1 MTAERDF
8 IRKHPDT
15 SPKAMIALASHAGLT
30 ITSRLIGKVRYYD
43 RKKQREAERT
53 KIVGP
58 LDAVLKAAKRVST
71 QKKTSKPVTM
81 LTAFVAACPKERS
94 VIMRAMTAVSTL
106 PEIEHKFIVLADEIG
121 YERSCEL
128 LDLWRESVRRVQA
141 SL

>member
-15 SPKAMIALASHAGLT
+15 SSKAMILLASHVGLT

-43 RKKQREAERT
+43 RKKLRERIAKVPKR
-53 KIVGP
+53 IV
-58 LDAVLKAAKRVST
+58 AAR
-71 QKKTSKPVTM
+71 KTSKPWAPVPPNPTKADAGRNKC
-81 LTAFVAACPKERS
+81 AFVAPTPAERQF
-94 VIMRAMTAVSTL
+94 IMSAT
-106 PEIEHKFIVLADEIG
+106 EIG